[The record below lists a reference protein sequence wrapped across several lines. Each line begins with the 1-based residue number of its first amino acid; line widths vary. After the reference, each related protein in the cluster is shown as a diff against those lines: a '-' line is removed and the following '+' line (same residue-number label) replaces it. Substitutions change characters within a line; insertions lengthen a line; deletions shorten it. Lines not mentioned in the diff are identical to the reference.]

1 MKHLLISSISAL
13 MLTACVSN
21 DLSTT
26 QIDSAVQKKL
36 SESSITPAQAI
47 KNARAA
53 IAQAGIDEL
62 NFYTPLHYQDAQ
74 QHLEDVEAL
83 QKKQNIAD
91 KNTEILKLA
100 LKTETLI
107 ANAYQVKK
115 TILSTLAESLSH
127 KEVLLEL
134 GSKTEFPR
142 DYQNLLEDLEDL
154 FKLIENNKVE
164 QARKK
169 QVTLLA
175 DMVEV
180 EVDTLIKQQVSPAEV
195 ILDKAEDNDADD
207 YAEQTYEKAELAI
220 ERAKKFIAS
229 NYRQRAQVSVIA
241 NEALI
246 AAKRALNIGAE
257 AKLMV
262 EMNEEA
268 AEQKA
273 LEQEALIAMIIKG
286 MQLEGLAGLTLRE
299 QVQKI
304 TEHGQFTK
312 TKVTQLT
319 ERLSQLEQAQAVN
332 IEKLSN

>member
-1 MKHLLISSISAL
+1 MAK
-13 MLTACVSN
+13 
-21 DLSTT
+21 
-26 QIDSAVQKKL
+26 
-36 SESSITPAQAI
+36 
-47 KNARAA
+47 
-53 IAQAGIDEL
+53 AGIDEL
-62 NFYTPLHYQDAQ
+62 NFYTPLHYQDEQ

-83 QKKQNIAD
+83 QKKQNVAN

-107 ANAYQVKK
+107 TNAYQVKA

-134 GSKTEFPR
+134 ASKTEFPR
-142 DYQNLLEDLEDL
+142 DYQNLIEDLEDL

-164 QARKK
+164 QARKE
-169 QVTLLA
+169 QVALLA
-175 DMVEV
+175 DMVEI
-180 EVDTLIKQQVSPAEV
+180 DTLIKQQVFPAEV

-220 ERAKKFIAS
+220 ERAKKFIAI
-229 NYRQRAQVSVIA
+229 NYRQRDEVSAIA
-241 NEALI
+241 NEAVI

-262 EMNEEA
+262 EMNEE
-268 AEQKA
+268 KA

-319 ERLSQLEQAQAVN
+319 ERFSQLEQVQA
-332 IEKLSN
+332 ISTEPLHD